1 MLKTQRQ
8 TPNEYLTR
16 ADLPITEA
24 FDLVIPRKPIAEP
37 GSQPYFNTAKAR
49 TTDTSRERR

>member
-1 MLKTQRQ
+1 
-8 TPNEYLTR
+8 LTR